1 MKTRVLLVDDHMIIR
16 QGLRTLLEKH
26 DDIIVVAEAEDGAVA
41 IREAAALRP
50 DIVIIDISMPQING
64 VDATRRIIREH
75 PGVRIIALSIHSERR
90 FVVNMLSAGASAFLR
105 KDFAAE
111 ELVAA
116 IECVRADKIFLGRF
130 IAGPRAKNVLE
141 RDEISSFITASLLT
155 PKEREVL
162 QLIAEGKMSKEI
174 AAQLK
179 VSVKTIEKF
188 RHQIMEKL
196 DIHNIA
202 DLTKYAIRE
211 GLISFY

>member
-16 QGLRTLLEKH
+16 QGLRTLMEKH
-26 DDIIVVAEAEDGAVA
+26 DDLVVVAEAEDGAEA

-50 DIVIIDISMPQING
+50 DIVIIDISMPRING

-75 PGVRIIALSIHSERR
+75 PDVRVIALSIHSERR
-90 FVVNMLSAGASAFLR
+90 FVVNMLSAGASAYLR

-116 IECVRADKIFLGRF
+116 IECVRAGKIFLGRF

>member
-16 QGLRTLLEKH
+16 QGLRTLMEKH
-26 DDIIVVAEAEDGAVA
+26 DDLVVVAEAEDGAEA

-50 DIVIIDISMPQING
+50 DIVIIDISMPRING

-75 PGVRIIALSIHSERR
+75 PDVRVIALSIHSERR
-90 FVVNMLSAGASAFLR
+90 FVVNMLSAGASAYLR

-116 IECVRADKIFLGRF
+116 IECVRAGKIFLGRF

-179 VSVKTIEKF
+179 VSVKTIGKF